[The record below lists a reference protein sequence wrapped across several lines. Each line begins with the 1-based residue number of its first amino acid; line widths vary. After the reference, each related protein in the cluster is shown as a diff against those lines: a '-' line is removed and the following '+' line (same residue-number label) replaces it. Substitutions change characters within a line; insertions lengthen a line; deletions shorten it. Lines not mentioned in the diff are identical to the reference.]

1 MTGWR
6 DGEVERRDAS
16 GRLPRDASAQRAP
29 YLRYTFA
36 RKTRWT
42 YLARLLRLRPLSSSP
57 PVSFYITTL
66 RISANQINYSHE
78 YNYQPAD
85 ILLSFRWMIDLV
97 FFRISSSIIGGRL
110 QLSGRDIVA
119 HGICTNNR
127 AKQYYKS
134 FSLFQKTKMFTN
146 FFFLL
151 LICSNMSVSLFSTT
165 IFFQRLM

>member
-1 MTGWR
+1 MKTFSDVNLSCGCVRRRCSFDHRHREVGITMAGSMSAILHGGVDDTPGLVPSTVVTGVTGWW
-6 DGEVERRDAS
+6 DGEVERRDAL

-85 ILLSFRWMIDLV
+85 ILSSFR
-97 FFRISSSIIGGRL
+97 
-110 QLSGRDIVA
+110 
-119 HGICTNNR
+119 
-127 AKQYYKS
+127 
-134 FSLFQKTKMFTN
+134 
-146 FFFLL
+146 
-151 LICSNMSVSLFSTT
+151 
-165 IFFQRLM
+165 